1 MGVHNQY
8 LSVATLLL
16 PPMSV
21 DSIHEMGPRER
32 QAFLEEEVRRL
43 QAKCNRYEDIV
54 ANMALGILEVDTH
67 ERIVR
72 ADERF
77 CSIVGYSEFELKG
90 KKASEV
96 LLSGEEIDQ
105 MDERTRARNSGEAGA
120 YEVPITTADGSRK
133 WLLISGVPKRNA
145 EGDII
150 GSVGIHQDIT
160 ERKMV
165 EENLRESRDEARAAE
180 KAEREFLT
188 RMSHEIRTPMNAI
201 MGMADLLG
209 DTQLDSEQN
218 KLLTSIR
225 GGSVLLKGL
234 LDDMLDLAKLEAG
247 QRVCRKEATLIE
259 PIVERVATI
268 FHSQLEKKGVRL
280 EVRCDAELRVRWKVD
295 PSILTQIL
303 INSLGNAVKFTDS
316 GTIGLTLSLE
326 GGGPMEP
333 RLVLEVA
340 DSGLG
345 IDQKDL
351 EVVFERFSQ
360 ASNREVRHGG
370 TGLGLAI
377 VKELCAL
384 HGGEATVSSTLGKG
398 STFRFTLAMEPV
410 LDETDAP
417 VTTETALLEGHRI
430 LVVEDN
436 DVNRFLIRTL
446 LGKWKADVTCV
457 ENGQEALNL
466 MTENRFDLVFM
477 DIQMPVM
484 DGLEATRRFRKLEQ
498 EENREPTP
506 IVALSA
512 FAFDHDKE
520 AAHQAG
526 VNLHMSKPFSREEL
540 QAMCLR
546 FISSDL

>member
-1 MGVHNQY
+1 MGGERQY

-32 QAFLEEEVRRL
+32 LAFLQGEVRRL

-54 ANMALGILEVDTH
+54 ANMALGILEVDTQ

-72 ADERF
+72 ADARF
-77 CSIVGYSEFELKG
+77 CSIVGYSESDLIG
-90 KKASEV
+90 KKASDV
-96 LLSGEEIDQ
+96 FLSGEEVQ
-105 MDERTRARNSGEAGA
+105 HMDDRTRARNSGEAGA
-120 YEVPITTADGSRK
+120 YEVPITTADGARK

-145 EGDII
+145 EGDVI
-150 GSVGIHQDIT
+150 GSVGIHQDVT
-160 ERKMV
+160 DRKMV

-209 DTQLDSEQN
+209 DTPLDAEQDN
-218 KLLTSIR
+218 LLSSIR
-225 GGSVLLKGL
+225 GGSVLLKEL

-247 QRVCRKEATLIE
+247 QRVCRKEPTLIE
-259 PIVERVATI
+259 PIAERVASI
-268 FHSQLEKKGVRL
+268 FQAQLETKGIRL
-280 EVRCDAELRVRWKVD
+280 DIQCDAKLRTRWNVD

-326 GGGPMEP
+326 AEGQTGH
-333 RLVLEVA
+333 RLVLEVT

-345 IDQKDL
+345 IDEKDL
-351 EVVFERFSQ
+351 GVVFERFSQ
-360 ASNREVRHGG
+360 ATNREVRHGG

-377 VKELCAL
+377 VKELCLL
-384 HGGEATVSSTLGKG
+384 HGGEATVTSTLGQG
-398 STFRFTLAMEPV
+398 STFRFTLAM
-410 LDETDAP
+410 AP
-417 VTTETALLEGHRI
+417 VVHASVEPLKLESAVLEGRQI

-436 DVNRFLIRTL
+436 DVNRFLIRSL

-457 ENGQEALNL
+457 ENGVEALQA
-466 MTENRFDLVFM
+466 MTESRFDLVFM
-477 DIQMPVM
+477 DIQMPEM

-498 EENREPTP
+498 DEQREPTP

-520 AAHQAG
+520 AAREAG
-526 VNLHMSKPFSREEL
+526 VDMHMSKPFSREEL

>member
-21 DSIHEMGPRER
+21 DSIHEMGSRER

-54 ANMALGILEVDTH
+54 ANMALGILEVDTQ

-218 KLLTSIR
+218 NLLTSIR

-247 QRVCRKEATLIE
+247 QRVCRKEATHIE

-345 IDQKDL
+345 IDQKDI

>member
-1 MGVHNQY
+1 
-8 LSVATLLL
+8 
-16 PPMSV
+16 MSV

-32 QAFLEEEVRRL
+32 LAFLQGEVRRL

-54 ANMALGILEVDTH
+54 ANMALGILEVDTQ

-77 CSIVGYSEFELKG
+77 CSIVGYPESDLIG
-90 KKASEV
+90 KKASDV
-96 LLSGEEIDQ
+96 FLSGEEIQ
-105 MDERTRARNSGEAGA
+105 HMDDRTKARNSGEAGA
-120 YEVPITTADGSRK
+120 YEVPITTADGARK

-145 EGDII
+145 EGEVV

-160 ERKMV
+160 NRKMV

-209 DTQLDSEQN
+209 DTPLDAEQDN
-218 KLLTSIR
+218 LLSSIR
-225 GGSVLLKGL
+225 GGSVLLKEL

-247 QRVCRKEATLIE
+247 QRICRKEPTLIE
-259 PIVERVATI
+259 PIAERVASI
-268 FHSQLEKKGVRL
+268 FQAQLEKKGVQL
-280 EVRCDAELRVRWKVD
+280 DIQCDAQLRTRWNVD

-316 GTIGLTLSLE
+316 GTIGLSLSIE
-326 GGGPMEP
+326 EKGQTGH
-333 RLVLEVA
+333 RLVLEVT

-345 IDQKDL
+345 IDQEDL
-351 EVVFERFSQ
+351 GAVFERFSQ
-360 ASNREVRHGG
+360 ATNREVRHGG

-377 VKELCAL
+377 VKELCLL
-384 HGGEATVSSTLGKG
+384 HGGEATVTSTLGQG
-398 STFRFTLAMEPV
+398 SSFRFTLAMAPVVHASAEPV
-410 LDETDAP
+410 KLESAM
-417 VTTETALLEGHRI
+417 LEGRQI

-436 DVNRFLIRTL
+436 DVNRFLIQSL

-457 ENGQEALNL
+457 ENGVEALKAL
-466 MTENRFDLVFM
+466 TGSRFDLVFM
-477 DIQMPVM
+477 DIQMPEM

-498 EENREPTP
+498 EEKRERTP

-520 AAHQAG
+520 AAKEAG
-526 VNLHMSKPFSREEL
+526 VDMHMSKPFSREEL

>member
-1 MGVHNQY
+1 MGGSVQY
-8 LSVATLLL
+8 LPVANLLL

-32 QAFLEEEVRRL
+32 QAFLEAEVRRL

-54 ANMALGILEVDTH
+54 ANMALGILEVDTQ

-77 CSIVGYSEFELKG
+77 CSIVGYAESELRG

-96 LLSGEEIDQ
+96 LLSGEEVDQ
-105 MDERTRARNSGEAGA
+105 MDDRTRARNSGEAGA
-120 YEVPITTADGSRK
+120 YEVPITTADGGRK

-218 KLLTSIR
+218 NLLTSIR

-247 QRVCRKEATLIE
+247 QRVCHKEATLIE
-259 PIVERVATI
+259 PIVERVTTI
-268 FHSQLEKKGVRL
+268 FHSQLKEKGVRL
-280 EVRCDAELRVRWKVD
+280 EVRFDADLRVGWKVD

-333 RLVLEVA
+333 HLVLEVT

-384 HGGEATVSSTLGKG
+384 HGGEATVTSTLGQG

-410 LDETDAP
+410 LEEADAP

-484 DGLEATRRFRKLEQ
+484 DGLEATRRFRNVER

-520 AAHQAG
+520 AAKQAG

-540 QAMCLR
+540 QAVCLG
-546 FISSDL
+546 FLSPDL